1 MVRVTPVGFG
11 PVQFSM
17 GGSVSR
23 YLLSVVIM
31 IVAFAAGLTPARA
44 QSEKAA
50 AANSPVSS
58 TASSAA
64 DSSAQGASTTSEQ
77 APASAAADSKGQPAD
92 QVDPLKRKPNEKQK
106 KAQKRGLNIEL
117 SKTYK
122 KWLNEDVVWIITDEE
137 RAAFKQLSN
146 DEERDNFI
154 EAFWQ
159 RRDPTPDTEENEYKE
174 EHYRRIAYANE
185 HFAAG
190 IPGWKTDRG
199 RMYIMYGPADEVDS
213 HPSGGSYE
221 RPIEEGGGETSTF
234 PFEDWRY
241 RYLEGIGQEIIIEF
255 VDTCMCGDYHMT
267 IDRSEKD
274 ALKYTPNAGLTLY
287 EQMGMSTK
295 ADRFSSGGL
304 EQLGAGPNSASLQGK
319 EFDRLETFAKLQA
332 PPPVKFK
339 DLEEIVNTKLITNL
353 MPFDVRSDFVKVTG
367 DTVLVPITIQ
377 MKYRDITF
385 SNKDGIQRGTVNIFG
400 RVSTLTG
407 RVVQTFEDT
416 AQVDV
421 PAELL
426 PRTAENSSVYWKALP
441 LRPGRYKIE
450 IAVKDVN
457 GDRKGLWS
465 RGIVVPE
472 YSDDKLS
479 TSSLIVADQME
490 PVPTKDVS
498 TGSFVIGVTK
508 VRPRV
513 APADGKPALFKRTK
527 DQKVNFWMQVYN
539 LGVDEKT
546 HKPSATFE
554 FDIVNI
560 ATNKPVVQKTES
572 TETMGNVGDQVTLQK
587 SIASANLQPGIYR
600 IEIKVNDNISKQT
613 VDPSATFA
621 VE

>member
-1 MVRVTPVGFG
+1 MVRVG
-11 PVQFSM
+11 
-17 GGSVSR
+17 SR
-23 YLLSVVIM
+23 YLSSLLILAV
-31 IVAFAAGLTPARA
+31 AAGFAGPARA
-44 QSEKAA
+44 QSDKPAP
-50 AANSPVSS
+50 PVP
-58 TASSAA
+58 ASSSSPAA
-64 DSSAQGASTTSEQ
+64 TAQSSPAQSGDE
-77 APASAAADSKGQPAD
+77 
-92 QVDPLKRKPNEKQK
+92 VDPLKRPPNEKQK
-106 KAQKRGLNIEL
+106 KQQKASLKIEL

-122 KWLNEDVVWIITDEE
+122 KWLNEDVVWIITDQE

-199 RMYIMYGPADEVDS
+199 RIYIMYGPADEVDS
-213 HPSGGSYE
+213 HPSGGAYQ

-255 VDTCMCGDYHMT
+255 VDSCMCNDYHMT

-274 ALKYTPNAGLTLY
+274 ALKTTPNAGLTLY
-287 EQMGMSTK
+287 ESMGMTNKSS
-295 ADRFSSGGL
+295 RFNGGL
-304 EQLGAGPNSASLQGK
+304 EQLGNGPDSASQAAK
-319 EFDRLETFAKLQA
+319 QFDRLEMYAKLQA
-332 PPPVKFK
+332 PPAVKYK
-339 DLEEIVNTKLITNL
+339 DLEEIVNTKIITNL
-353 MPFDVRSDFVKVTG
+353 MPFDVRTDFVKVTG

-377 MKYRDITF
+377 LKYRDITF
-385 SNKDGIQRGTVNIFG
+385 VNKDGVQRGTVNVFM

-407 RVVQTFEDT
+407 RIVQTQEEPV
-416 AQVDV
+416 QVDV

-426 PRTAENSSVYWKALP
+426 PRTAENSAVYWKALP
-441 LRPGRYKIE
+441 LRPGRYKVE

-465 RGIVVPE
+465 RGIIVPE

-479 TSSLIVADQME
+479 TSSLIVADVME

-498 TGSFVIGVTK
+498 TGQFVIGLNK

-513 APADGKPALFKRTK
+513 APADGKPALFKRSR
-527 DQKVNFWMQVYN
+527 DPKVNFWIQVYN

-554 FDIVNI
+554 YDIVNV

-572 TETMGNVGDQVTLQK
+572 TDTMGNIGEQVTLQK
-587 SIASANLQPGIYR
+587 SIAAANLQPGVYR
-600 IEIKVNDNISKQT
+600 IDIKVNDNISKQT
-613 VDPSATFA
+613 IDPSATFA